1 MAEAVRKSWKQLCS
15 AALEAKNPDQL
26 LVILQQLDKVLK
38 NEEEVRRDFRMAASL
53 SKMGEKTQCS

>member
-15 AALEAKNPDQL
+15 AALEAKSPDQL

-53 SKMGEKTQCS
+53 SKTGEKTQCS

>member
-1 MAEAVRKSWKQLCS
+1 MAEAVRKSWKELCS
-15 AALEAKNPDQL
+15 AALQAKDPDQL